1 MLWSIVP
8 LQNLPVS
15 LIAGP
20 EIAWDSGKK
29 GQLAQWDGL
38 RQSDVLEQLT
48 SQDRLGGGSVS
59 MLLYMPIATLDP

>member
-1 MLWSIVP
+1 MEHCTLAEFTSFP
-8 LQNLPVS
+8 YT
-15 LIAGP
+15 GP